1 MRIWEHKACYKKDS
15 TTISEPRHDD
25 EVAERPSAQPLKRL
39 NGMTIRR
46 KLLAA
51 LIAVAIFSALHLSA
65 QAPAPSPHS
74 TSTPYAGDLSIFE
87 TPGRD
92 QRLQI
97 DRVMDLLYLKPGS
110 TIADIGA
117 GGGWF
122 SVRAARR
129 VAPNGRVIAEDIN
142 AKAIAYIQQRAQ
154 REHLANIEPLLG
166 TPDDP
171 KLAPNSLDAAL
182 MLKVYHEIAHPQ
194 LVLADLRA
202 ALKPGARFGIID
214 KNGNGA
220 DHGLNEPIVRAE
232 VEHAGFHQVAR
243 YDFTKADGQ
252 DYFLIFEKK

>member
-1 MRIWEHKACYKKDS
+1 MMKAGEPPFAAPNLMRL
-15 TTISEPRHDD
+15 
-25 EVAERPSAQPLKRL
+25 QPT
-39 NGMTIRR
+39 GPHR
-46 KLLAA
+46 KLLNALFILTFVFAPVVFVPTLRAQTPAA
-51 LIAVAIFSALHLSA
+51 AH
-65 QAPAPSPHS
+65 P

-87 TPGRD
+87 EPGRD
-92 QRLQI
+92 KRLQI
-97 DRVMDLLYLKPGS
+97 DRVMDLLQLKPGS
-110 TIADIGA
+110 VVADIGA

-129 VAPNGRVIAEDIN
+129 VAPNGRVIAEEIN
-142 AKAIAYIQQRAQ
+142 PKAVTAIQQRAQ
-154 REHLANIEPLLG
+154 REHLDNIDTILG

-182 MLKVYHEIAHPQ
+182 MLKVYHEIAHPPI
-194 LVLADLRA
+194 LLASLHA

-232 VEHAGFHQVAR
+232 VEHAGFRQVAR

-252 DYFLIFEKK
+252 DYFLIFEKR